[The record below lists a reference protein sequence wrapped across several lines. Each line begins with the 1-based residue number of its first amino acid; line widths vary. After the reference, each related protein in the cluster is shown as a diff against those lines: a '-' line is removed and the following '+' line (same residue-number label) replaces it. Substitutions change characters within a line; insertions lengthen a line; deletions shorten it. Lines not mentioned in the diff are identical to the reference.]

1 MKIRLLTKE
10 DLDSIAEIVRLNYA
24 KKYEKLATAEVNE
37 MFNKSSM
44 APKYY
49 VAENQKIIIGFAGY
63 NQSMID
69 YGIYQMFWVNVHPKW
84 QKKGIGKLLV
94 SKVITEIRRKKDSNL
109 IILTADNTKG
119 NEVYY
124 KKNFGFKRIQK
135 LEDGQSSLMSLCLE
149 KDLKGHKNKT
159 KDGVGKILWKTNK

>member
-1 MKIRLLTKE
+1 MKIRLLTKG
-10 DLDSIAEIVRLNYA
+10 DLDSVAEIVRLNYA
-24 KKYEKLATAEVNE
+24 KKYEKLATAEVQE
-37 MFNKSSM
+37 MFKKSSM
-44 APKYY
+44 PPKYY
-49 VAENQKIIIGFAGY
+49 VVENQEKIIGFAGY

-94 SKVITEIRRKKDSNL
+94 TKVINEIKRKKESNL
-109 IILTADNTKG
+109 IILTADNTNG
-119 NEVYY
+119 NEDYY

-149 KDLKGHKNKT
+149 RDLLIQKKQKQ
-159 KDGVGKILWKTNK
+159 D

>member
-10 DLDSIAEIVRLNYA
+10 DLVSIAEIVRLNYS
-24 KKYEKLATAEVNE
+24 KKYEKLATSEVKE

-44 APKYY
+44 RPKYY
-49 VAENQKIIIGFAGY
+49 VAENQQNVIGFGGY

-84 QKKGIGKLLV
+84 QRKGIGKLLV
-94 SKVITEIRRKKDSNL
+94 TKVITDIKRRKDSNL
-109 IILTADNTKG
+109 IILTADTTNG

-124 KKNFGFKRIQK
+124 NKNFGFKRIQK
-135 LEDGQSSLMSLCLE
+135 LENGQSSLMSLCLE
-149 KDLKGHKNKT
+149 KISIDTLQSKS
-159 KDGVGKILWKTNK
+159 